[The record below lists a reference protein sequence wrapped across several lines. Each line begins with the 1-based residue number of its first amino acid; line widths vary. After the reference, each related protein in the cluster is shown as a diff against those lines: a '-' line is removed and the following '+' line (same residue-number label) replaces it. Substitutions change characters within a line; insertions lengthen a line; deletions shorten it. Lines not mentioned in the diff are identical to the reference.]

1 MFTKAPEIRKEEAP
15 LIKKKNRR
23 VFPCD
28 IMIASL
34 MDVDP
39 LACRSQ
45 RGTMADPIRKKKTC
59 PYMCLHLLLCTS
71 DQLFPPSVA
80 ATRLAV
86 DQEFVPLHR
95 LRCMFQTED
104 TGEKN
109 V

>member
-1 MFTKAPEIRKEEAP
+1 
-15 LIKKKNRR
+15 
-23 VFPCD
+23 
-28 IMIASL
+28 MITSL
-34 MDVDP
+34 MDVYL
-39 LACRSQ
+39 LACCSQ
-45 RGTMADPIRKKKTC
+45 RGTMADPIHKKKMC
-59 PYMCLHLLLCTS
+59 PHMYLHLLLCTS

-95 LRCMFQTED
+95 LRCMFQTKD